1 MNEKLRELVL
11 SGASGAELF
20 ECALATG
27 MKTMRQS
34 AIEKVLAGQVPAS
47 EIMRVFA
54 MEED

>member
-1 MNEKLRELVL
+1 
-11 SGASGAELF
+11 
-20 ECALATG
+20 

-34 AIEKVLAGQVPAS
+34 EIEKVLAGQVPAS